1 MYWGNPSSGQP
12 FVPAPVVTNELGV
25 TDQGYLGGRLYVSQ
39 GSVLP
44 ASGPDASQR
53 FLLYTYNN
61 EYGGVSS
68 IVFDRYSNTTQ
79 QFNPSNSGMV
89 DAQGPFGRSPAPG
102 VLEPPYGRITAN
114 NAYGPYTTTWAN
126 GGVFG
131 TPAPTVAPI
140 NVDRQGPFG
149 QPLNPSLPPIGSLV
163 PQLNNSSTYAPALS
177 VGTPSAPALSVGSP
191 SGTP

>member
-1 MYWGNPSSGQP
+1 M
-12 FVPAPVVTNELGV
+12 PAPVVTNELGV

-39 GSVLP
+39 GSVQP
-44 ASGPDASQR
+44 ASTPDASQR

-79 QFNPSNSGMV
+79 QFNASNSGMV
-89 DAQGPFGRSPAPG
+89 DTQGPFGRSPAPG
-102 VLEPPYGRITAN
+102 VLQPPYGNITSS
-114 NAYGPYTTTWAN
+114 NAFGPYTSTWAN
-126 GGVFG
+126 GAVFG
-131 TPAPTVAPI
+131 SGVAPVAPI

-163 PQLNNSSTYAPALS
+163 PYLNNPSPFTPAP
-177 VGTPSAPALSVGSP
+177 SVGSP
-191 SGTP
+191 SASP